1 MKIFDVI
8 KYEGNNDVLVWKF
21 PGEDFNT
28 LSQLIVHESQE
39 AIFLKNGQALDLFR
53 AGRYTLHSQNIPLI
67 RKFVNLPFN
76 GESPFHCEVFFV
88 NKVVSMDV
96 RWKTESA
103 IPIQDPIYK
112 IILPIMA
119 NGQFAVQVDDSKK
132 FLFEMVGQLKQFDQ
146 KTLMNYFRGILMT
159 NIKDY
164 IVKEFNAK
172 HLSFLEIQG
181 NLKKIS
187 DGIGELVVQEFEK
200 YGLRLVNFN
209 VTDIAPV
216 ENDSSYLALKKALE
230 KRAEMQV
237 LGYNYQQERT
247 YDILDAAASNEGTP
261 SEFIGAGLGMSMGM
275 NIGNTVGNFMGGT
288 ISSMQEQSA
297 VPNMQE
303 QPTVPNQQNQPAD
316 LNKKEAQTEKKEADK
331 QPERICQN
339 CNSIL
344 PENAR
349 FCPTCGAEQQ
359 QDTDN
364 MICPHCGERVPKGK
378 FCIACGKNMQNVC
391 SKCGATVS
399 EEMKYCMSCGEKI
412 K

>member
-8 KYEGNNDVLVWKF
+8 KYEGKNDVLVWKF

-28 LSQLIVHESQE
+28 LSQLIVHETQE
-39 AIFLKNGQALDLFR
+39 AIFFKNGQALDLFR

-103 IPIQDPIYK
+103 IPIQDPIYR
-112 IILPIMA
+112 IILPIQT
-119 NGQFAVQVDDSKK
+119 NGQFAVQVEDSKK
-132 FLFEMVGQLKQFDQ
+132 FLLEMVGQIKQFDQ
-146 KTLMNYFRGILMT
+146 QTLMNYFRGILMT

-172 HLSFLEIQG
+172 HISFLEIQG
-181 NLKKIS
+181 NLKEIS
-187 DGIGELVVQEFEK
+187 DGIGKFLAKEFEK

-216 ENDSSYLALKKALE
+216 ENDSSYLTLKKALE

-237 LGYNYQQERT
+237 LGYNYQQERA
-247 YDILDAAASNEGTP
+247 YDILDVAAANEGTT

-275 NIGNTVGNFMGGT
+275 NIGNTVGNFMSGAVSNVQGE
-288 ISSMQEQSA
+288 SMS
-297 VPNMQE
+297 VPE
-303 QPTVPNQQNQPAD
+303 
-316 LNKKEAQTEKKEADK
+316 EEKKKTEQNA
-331 QPERICQN
+331 ENICQK
-339 CNSIL
+339 CKSIL
-344 PENAR
+344 PGNAK
-349 FCPTCGAEQQ
+349 FCPKCGAEQIE
-359 QDTDN
+359 DTDEV
-364 MICPHCGERVPKGK
+364 ICPYCGEQVPKGK
-378 FCIACGKNMQNVC
+378 FCIACGKSMEKIC
-391 SKCGATVS
+391 PKCGAAIS
-399 EEMKYCMSCGEKI
+399 DEMKFCMSCGEKI